1 MKYILLT
8 LMIVAASFANAD
20 YNVSITNLSNYTFN
34 FQSLP
39 AEASDCGLPNRDKGH
54 SGVVGPGAKGSISAY
69 FYEYDPAYGA
79 CDLHWNIIG
88 LNQGVSIVFGT
99 LTLHYHVVRD
109 SFVTIDL
116 SPEGQSVIK
125 VIEDHRFGPGEFGI
139 AIASAE

>member
-20 YNVSITNLSNYTFN
+20 YNVSITNSSDYTLN
-34 FQSLP
+34 FQALP
-39 AEASDCGLPNRDKGH
+39 AQASDCGLPNRDKGH
-54 SGVVGPGAKGSISAY
+54 SGVVGSGANGSISAY

-88 LNQGVSIVFGT
+88 SNQGASIVFGT

-116 SPEGQSVIK
+116 SPEGQSLIEVIG
-125 VIEDHRFGPGEFGI
+125 DHRFGHGDFGI
-139 AIASAE
+139 AIASVK

>member
-20 YNVSITNLSNYTFN
+20 YHVSINNLSNYTLN
-34 FQSLP
+34 FQALP
-39 AEASDCGLPNRDKGH
+39 AEAVDCGLPNKDVGY
-54 SGVVGPGAKGSISAY
+54 SGVVDSGANGSISAY

-88 LNQGVSIVFGT
+88 LNQGVSMVFGT
-99 LTLHYHVVRD
+99 LTLHYHAVRD

-116 SPEGQSVIK
+116 SHEGQSSIK
-125 VIEDHRFGPGEFGI
+125 VIEDHRFGHGEFGI
-139 AIASAE
+139 SIASVE